1 MPVKVMASYFDVSA
15 LMRREAAVPVSSQH
29 AMGAPQRTV
38 ALSGEERGR
47 EPGWQWW
54 REAYFAPT
62 KRLGSGVHS
71 MEMGLFL
78 GSHKGLRFPPPCI
91 DCILQDTSPLK
102 VIEAV
107 VQLSAAGGRGH
118 LARDLW

>member
-1 MPVKVMASYFDVSA
+1 MASYFDVSA

-78 GSHKGLRFPPPCI
+78 GSHKGLGFPPPCI